1 MLARSRRLTAALA
14 ASAAAGGF
22 ITWGVAGA
30 GPASAAAG
38 CRVDY
43 KVTNQWQGGF
53 GADVTVTNLGD
64 AISGWALTWTYT
76 AGQSVAQAW
85 NAAVTQS
92 GTTVTAKNVDYNAN
106 LATGGTANFGFNGA
120 WNNSTNPVPAA
131 FALNGVACTGAPA
144 TGSPAPSRSTGSSPS
159 ASASP
164 SRSTG
169 PSPSQSASYP
179 PPPSSYPAPMPV
191 AGDTGVHDP
200 TIVKRPEGG
209 YIIAYTG
216 NNIAL
221 KTSTD
226 RVTWRNAG
234 AAFPSGA
241 SWTLPYTGNSPSLW
255 APDISYRN
263 GRYVMYYAAS
273 TFGSNHSAIFLAT
286 SPTGAAGSWTNQGLV
301 IESRTADNFNAIDP
315 NLYVDDQGR
324 WWLSFGSFWSGI
336 KLVQLDPATG
346 KRSDSTIRAIAGR
359 NGGAIEA
366 PFVSKHGAYYYQY
379 VSFDLCCKGASSTY
393 RVMVGRSTSPTGPFL
408 DRSGKD
414 MNSGGGTEILAG
426 RGSIHGPGHEAV
438 LADTDGDYL
447 VYHYYAD
454 SGASYLGINH
464 IGYDGGGWPYL
475 Y

>member
-241 SWTLPYTGNSPSLW
+241 
-255 APDISYRN
+255 
-263 GRYVMYYAAS
+263 
-273 TFGSNHSAIFLAT
+273 
-286 SPTGAAGSWTNQGLV
+286 
-301 IESRTADNFNAIDP
+301 
-315 NLYVDDQGR
+315 
-324 WWLSFGSFWSGI
+324 
-336 KLVQLDPATG
+336 
-346 KRSDSTIRAIAGR
+346 
-359 NGGAIEA
+359 
-366 PFVSKHGAYYYQY
+366 
-379 VSFDLCCKGASSTY
+379 
-393 RVMVGRSTSPTGPFL
+393 
-408 DRSGKD
+408 
-414 MNSGGGTEILAG
+414 
-426 RGSIHGPGHEAV
+426 
-438 LADTDGDYL
+438 
-447 VYHYYAD
+447 
-454 SGASYLGINH
+454 
-464 IGYDGGGWPYL
+464 
-475 Y
+475 

>member
-1 MLARSRRLTAALA
+1 
-14 ASAAAGGF
+14 
-22 ITWGVAGA
+22 
-30 GPASAAAG
+30 
-38 CRVDY
+38 
-43 KVTNQWQGGF
+43 
-53 GADVTVTNLGD
+53 
-64 AISGWALTWTYT
+64 
-76 AGQSVAQAW
+76 
-85 NAAVTQS
+85 
-92 GTTVTAKNVDYNAN
+92 
-106 LATGGTANFGFNGA
+106 
-120 WNNSTNPVPAA
+120 
-131 FALNGVACTGAPA
+131 
-144 TGSPAPSRSTGSSPS
+144 
-159 ASASP
+159 
-164 SRSTG
+164 
-169 PSPSQSASYP
+169 
-179 PPPSSYPAPMPV
+179 
-191 AGDTGVHDP
+191 
-200 TIVKRPEGG
+200 

-393 RVMVGRSTSPTGPFL
+393 RV
-408 DRSGKD
+408 
-414 MNSGGGTEILAG
+414 
-426 RGSIHGPGHEAV
+426 
-438 LADTDGDYL
+438 
-447 VYHYYAD
+447 
-454 SGASYLGINH
+454 
-464 IGYDGGGWPYL
+464 
-475 Y
+475 